1 MSVSKNLIAWYKK
14 SYFQSHLLGV
24 SELLIGHH
32 SNNILRRTE
41 LLHVADI
48 PSKIAETGPPWNRRT
63 WNHQAALDQGYATL
77 TAIIQSCSEQMVQ
90 RSGVDRVWRVEVG
103 AVTKIQ
109 ELTVQEVNNLASTN
123 DPVKRIGI
131 VPSRV
136 IDELRMMS
144 TET

>member
-1 MSVSKNLIAWYKK
+1 
-14 SYFQSHLLGV
+14 
-24 SELLIGHH
+24 
-32 SNNILRRTE
+32 
-41 LLHVADI
+41 
-48 PSKIAETGPPWNRRT
+48 
-63 WNHQAALDQGYATL
+63 
-77 TAIIQSCSEQMVQ
+77 MVQ